1 MIYPEKRC
9 FYMRIMFV
17 ITQLSP
23 AGAEKI
29 VSVLAC
35 SYQAQAEECL
45 VLSLMPP
52 PEKGFTSVVE
62 KLEKSGVKVRFLYGK
77 SSPASFLPLI
87 FKIRKAVKEFVPDVI
102 HAHLI
107 HPSLLCRFACL
118 FNKIPLVNTV
128 HIAERRKGKKL
139 FFLMD
144 QLTAFRCDVYTAV
157 SEAAG
162 RFQEEKCHFRN
173 GRLLVLPNGS
183 DAVIPADASIV
194 EKMKQEWNLASCDFI
209 AGAAGRL
216 DYQKGYDLFLESIPL
231 IAEKLPQDKKY
242 GFLFMG
248 EGPYGELLRKK
259 AEELN
264 KKYKNIRIVF
274 PGFRKDASSLL
285 VMLDLFLMP
294 SRYEGY
300 GLALA
305 EAFSLG
311 IPALSSKADS
321 LPEVCEHFSGHFL
334 YCDPE
339 NAEETSEKFL
349 QAMRLTGF
357 EGKIICSCEEMC
369 NNYMKLYKSLTEKGG
384 RNV

>member
-1 MIYPEKRC
+1 MIYPEKRY
-9 FYMRIMFV
+9 FFMRIMFV
-17 ITQLSP
+17 ITELAP

-29 VSVLAC
+29 VSTLAA
-35 SYQAQAEECL
+35 YWQEKGEKCL

-52 PEKGFTSVVE
+52 PENGFTSIVE
-62 KLEKSGVKVRFLYGK
+62 KLEKSGVKVQFLYGK
-77 SSPASFLPLI
+77 SSLKSFLPLI
-87 FKIRKAVKEFVPDVI
+87 FKIRKAVQEFAPDVI

-128 HIAERRKGKKL
+128 HIAEKRKGKKI

-144 QLTAFRCDVYTAV
+144 LLTSFRCDVYTAV
-157 SEAAG
+157 SKAAAA
-162 RFQEEKCHFRN
+162 FQEKMCFFSS
-173 GRLLVLPNGS
+173 GKLLVIPNGS
-183 DAVIPADASIV
+183 DAVIPAETSLL
-194 EKMKQEWNLASCDFI
+194 EKKKKEWALHDCDFI

-216 DYQKGYDLFLESIPL
+216 DYQKGYDLFLESIPF
-231 IAEKLPQDKKY
+231 IARKLPDNKKC

-248 EGPYGELLRKK
+248 EGSYGSLLREK
-259 AEELN
+259 AEKLN
-264 KKYKNIRIVF
+264 KQYKNIHIVF
-274 PGFRKDASSLL
+274 PGFEKNASSFLPL
-285 VMLDLFLMP
+285 LDLFLMP

-321 LPEVCEHFSGHFL
+321 LPEVCGNFPGHYL

-339 NAEETSEKFL
+339 NAEECAERFL
-349 QAMRLTGF
+349 QALSLEKF
-357 EGKIICSCEEMC
+357 EGRIICSQEEMC
-369 NNYMKLYKSLTEKGG
+369 INYMKIYKNLTEKGG

>member
-1 MIYPEKRC
+1 
-9 FYMRIMFV
+9 MRIMFV
-17 ITQLSP
+17 ITELSP

-29 VSVLAC
+29 VAELAC
-35 SYQAQAEECL
+35 GYQKENEQCL

-62 KLEKSGVKVRFLYGK
+62 KLSASGVKTVFLNGR
-77 SSPASFLPLI
+77 SSFKSFLPLVW
-87 FKIRKAVKEFVPDVI
+87 KIRKQIKKFSPDVI

-107 HPSLLCRFACL
+107 HPSLLCRLACI

-128 HIAERRKGKKL
+128 HISERRKGKNF

-144 QLTAFRCDVYTAV
+144 RLTAFRCDAYTAV
-157 SEAAG
+157 SEASG
-162 RFQEEKCHFRN
+162 RFQEEKCHFPA
-173 GRLLVLPNGS
+173 GRLLVCPNGS
-183 DAVIPADASIV
+183 DAVIPAENRLA
-194 EKMKQEWNLASCDFI
+194 EELKQKWDLKECDFL

-216 DYQKGYDLFLESIPL
+216 DYQKGYDLFLESIPF
-231 IAEKLPQDKKY
+231 IAEKLPQNRKY

-248 EGPYGELLRKK
+248 EGPYGVILRKK

-264 KKYKNIRIVF
+264 RKYRNIRIVF

-321 LPEVCEHFSGHFL
+321 LPEVCGHFPGHFL
-334 YCDPE
+334 FCDPE
-339 NAEETSEKFL
+339 NAEETAEMFI
-349 QAMRLTGF
+349 QALTLKKF
-357 EGKIICSCEEMC
+357 EGRIICSCDEMR
-369 NNYMKLYKSLTEKGG
+369 NNYMKLYHDLLTAKGG
-384 RNV
+384 RNA

>member
-1 MIYPEKRC
+1 
-9 FYMRIMFV
+9 MRIMFV

-29 VSVLAC
+29 VSILAC
-35 SYQAQAEECL
+35 AFQKQKDECL

-52 PEKGFTSVVE
+52 PEKGFTAVVE
-62 KLEKSGVKVRFLYGK
+62 KLEASGVKVLFLHGK
-77 SSPASFLPLI
+77 SSLKSFLPLI
-87 FKIRKAVKEFVPDVI
+87 FRIRKAIKEFVPDVI

-118 FNKIPLVNTV
+118 FNRIPLVNTV
-128 HIAERRKGKKL
+128 HIAEKRKGKKL

-144 QLTAFRCDVYTAV
+144 RLTAFRCNSYTAV
-157 SEAAG
+157 SEAAA
-162 RFQEEKCHFRN
+162 RFQEKMCGFPE
-173 GRLLVLPNGS
+173 GRLIVLPNGS
-183 DAVIPADASIV
+183 DAVIPADASTV
-194 EKMKQEWNLASCDFI
+194 AEMKKEWALDNCDFL

-216 DYQKGYDLFLESIPL
+216 DYQKGYDLFLESIPF
-231 IAEKLPQDKKY
+231 IAEKLPQDKLY

-259 AEELN
+259 AEKLN

-311 IPALSSKADS
+311 IPTLSSKADS

-369 NNYMKLYKSLTEKGG
+369 NNYMKLYKSLTEKG
-384 RNV
+384 N